1 MNIILPPAYDNE
13 TAHLQVKQLM
23 EQKKNL
29 SIRVD
34 DTPCAWISNSDM
46 SRLKY
51 MLNTASW
58 NWIINYLGTGNSD
71 DFRVFPSQE
80 ESLPDFQT
88 TALKELV
95 YNNHKDIYKMKTSS
109 K

>member
-13 TAHLQVKQLM
+13 SAHHQVKQLM

-58 NWIINYLGTGNSD
+58 NWIINPN
-71 DFRVFPSQE
+71 R
-80 ESLPDFQT
+80 SLEKVSCHFLMPAIKK
-88 TALKELV
+88 TALYML
-95 YNNHKDIYKMKTSS
+95 DL
-109 K
+109 